1 MSLAEH
7 ILFALAIQGSA
18 LPIAYALG
26 RCQPRLVAW
35 FCILSI
41 LSFAFPWSY
50 LGSRLSEFAD
60 VSGVTITGAPMIGE
74 FDPAIASPLSIPP
87 DWASTAVA
95 VWLTVAMFWLACTFL
110 RARRTLKRWS
120 EVAHEGGAL
129 REFAHSDYQDLFSQ
143 VDVLLLP
150 GSCFAV
156 TSGLRRPK
164 IWIGDGVATRS
175 QLRTALN
182 HELTHVRTGD
192 PYLAL
197 LLTVLERTFWW
208 NPLVWLLGAEARR
221 QLEYACDQRCKQLL
235 GEREYKRSLAQL
247 SLMRAGV
254 PAVPSALALQSRNGV
269 IVRMKRISQNYAT
282 RPAHIAIIA
291 AFTSIAVFSSTV
303 LAEAGQASKPT
314 IVECEQEIPDG
325 ARWRMSVDR
334 DPNEGTLSVTLVD
347 ADEPDS
353 HEVPEGAGP
362 YIQCLF
368 SVLGIPEKHLPVAS

>member
-1 MSLAEH
+1 MTLAEH
-7 ILFALAIQGSA
+7 ILFAAAIQGSA
-18 LPIAYALG
+18 LSIAYALG

-50 LGSRLSEFAD
+50 LGSWLSEFANA
-60 VSGVTITGAPMIGE
+60 SGVTISGAPMIRE
-74 FDPAIASPLSIPP
+74 FHPAIASPQSIPS
-87 DWASTAVA
+87 DWGSTAVG
-95 VWLTVAMFWLACTFL
+95 VWLLVAAFWLACTFF
-110 RARRTLKRWS
+110 RARNTLKRWNEAS
-120 EVAHEGGAL
+120 KEGDAL
-129 REFAHSDYQDLFSQ
+129 QEFAHSDYQDLLSR
-143 VDVLLLP
+143 VDILLLP

-156 TSGLRRPK
+156 TSGLWRPK

-192 PYLAL
+192 PYLAV
-197 LLTVLERTFWW
+197 LLTILERTLWW

-235 GEREYKRSLAQL
+235 GEREYKRSLAEL
-247 SLMRAGV
+247 SLMKAGV

-269 IVRMKRISQNYAT
+269 IIRMKRISQNYAT

-291 AFTSIAVFSSTV
+291 AFISTAVFSSIV
-303 LAEAGQASKPT
+303 LAEADQASKPT
-314 IVECEQEIPDG
+314 VVECEREIPDG

-334 DPNEGTLSVTLVD
+334 DPNEGTLSVMLVD

-368 SVLGIPEKHLPVAS
+368 GVLGIPAEHLPVAS